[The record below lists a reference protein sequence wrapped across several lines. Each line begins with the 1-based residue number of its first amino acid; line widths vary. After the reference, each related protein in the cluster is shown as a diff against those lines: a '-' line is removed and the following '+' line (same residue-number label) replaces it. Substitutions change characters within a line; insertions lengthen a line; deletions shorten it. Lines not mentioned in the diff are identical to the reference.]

1 MQELRKIGEDE
12 TLANSLDPMNK
23 NWKSL
28 QSQNSGVTFPIKDI
42 VVGQA
47 CFREDEL
54 ALYMCANVEK
64 NLWIKVAD
72 LTLTYVDKEY
82 VDSMH
87 IDLNRIDN
95 IIDPNTGKIKMSL
108 MYTGTTNGQL
118 VRVGNNNKIATSLID
133 TGINAGQIVAVNDN
147 KKIAMSVVRVG
158 LNAEQ
163 IPLLTTGGKLPSST
177 IPNEVAKFNS
187 SGQLVFPNGAILWVG

>member
-118 VRVGNNNKIATSLID
+118 VRVGNNNKIDTSLID
-133 TGINAGQIVAVNDN
+133 TGINAGQIVAVNGN
-147 KKIAMSVVRVG
+147 KKIAMSVLPVG
-158 LNAEQ
+158 LNTEQ
-163 IPLLTTGGKLPSST
+163 IPILTTGGKLPSST

-187 SGQLVFPNGAILWVG
+187 SGQLVFPNGAVLWIG

>member
-118 VRVGNNNKIATSLID
+118 VRVGNNNKIDTSLLD
-133 TGINAGQIVAVNDN
+133 TGINAGQIVAVNGN
-147 KKIAMSVVRVG
+147 KKIAMSVLPVG
-158 LNAEQ
+158 LNTEQ
-163 IPLLTTGGKLPSST
+163 IPVLTTGGKLPSST

>member
-118 VRVGNNNKIATSLID
+118 VRVGNNNKIDTSLID
-133 TGINAGQIVAVNDN
+133 TGINAGHIVAVNGN
-147 KKIAMSVVRVG
+147 TKIAMSVSPVG
-158 LNAEQ
+158 LNTEQ
-163 IPLLTTGGKLPSST
+163 IPVLTTGGKLPSST
-177 IPNEVAKFNS
+177 IPNEVAKFNF

>member
-95 IIDPNTGKIKMSL
+95 IIDPSTGKIKMSL

-118 VRVGNNNKIATSLID
+118 VRVGNNNKIDTSLID
-133 TGINAGQIVAVNDN
+133 TGINAGQIVAVNGN
-147 KKIAMSVVRVG
+147 KKIAMSVLPVG

-163 IPLLTTGGKLPSST
+163 IPVLTTGGKLQSST

>member
-95 IIDPNTGKIKMSL
+95 IIDPSTGKIKMSL
-108 MYTGTTNGQL
+108 MNVGVVNGQL
-118 VRVGNNNKIATSLID
+118 VGVGANNKIATSLID
-133 TGINAGQIVAVNDN
+133 TGINAGQIVMVNDN
-147 KKIAMSVVRVG
+147 KKIATSLLPIG
-158 LNAEQ
+158 LNVEQ
-163 IPLLTTGGKLPSST
+163 IPMLVAGGKLPDST
-177 IPNEVAKFNS
+177 IPTNVAKFNS
-187 SGQLVFPNGAILWVG
+187 SGQLVFPNGAVIWVG

>member
-87 IDLNRIDN
+87 IDLNSIDN
-95 IIDPNTGKIKMSL
+95 IIDPKTGKIKMSL

-118 VRVGNNNKIATSLID
+118 VRVGNNNKIDTSLID

-147 KKIAMSVVRVG
+147 KKIAMSVLPVG

-163 IPLLTTGGKLPSST
+163 IPVLTTGGKLPSST

-187 SGQLVFPNGAILWVG
+187 SGQLVFPNGAVLWIG

>member
-87 IDLNRIDN
+87 IDLNRVDN

-133 TGINAGQIVAVNDN
+133 YGINAGQVVIVNDN
-147 KKIAMSVVRVG
+147 KKIAMSVLPVG

-187 SGQLVFPNGAILWVG
+187 SGQLVFPNGAVLWVG

>member
-95 IIDPNTGKIKMSL
+95 IIDPNTGKIKMLVNISNATA
-108 MYTGTTNGQL
+108 YTKTG
-118 VRVGNNNKIATSLID
+118 VRGASKRTENIKIAIYSFLKKF
-133 TGINAGQIVAVNDN
+133 DN
-147 KKIAMSVVRVG
+147 SYT
-158 LNAEQ
+158 L
-163 IPLLTTGGKLPSST
+163 S
-177 IPNEVAKFNS
+177 
-187 SGQLVFPNGAILWVG
+187 

>member
-1 MQELRKIGEDE
+1 MQELSKIGEDE

-118 VRVGNNNKIATSLID
+118 VRVGNNNKIDTSLID
-133 TGINAGQIVAVNDN
+133 TGINAGQIVAVNGN
-147 KKIAMSVVRVG
+147 KKIAMSVLPVG
-158 LNAEQ
+158 LNTEQ
-163 IPLLTTGGKLPSST
+163 IPVLTTGGKLPSST

>member
-108 MYTGTTNGQL
+108 MYTGTANGQL
-118 VRVGNNNKIATSLID
+118 VRVGNNNKIDTSLID
-133 TGINAGQIVAVNDN
+133 TGINAGQIVAVNGN
-147 KKIAMSVVRVG
+147 KKIAMSVLPVG
-158 LNAEQ
+158 LNTEQ
-163 IPLLTTGGKLPSST
+163 IPVLTTGGKLPSST

-187 SGQLVFPNGAILWVG
+187 SGQLVFPNGAVLWVG

>member
-118 VRVGNNNKIATSLID
+118 VRVGNNNKIDRSLID
-133 TGINAGQIVAVNDN
+133 TGINAGQIVAVNDS
-147 KKIAMSVVRVG
+147 KKIAMSVLPVG

-163 IPLLTTGGKLPSST
+163 IPVLTTGGKLPSST

>member
-23 NWKSL
+23 NWASL

-54 ALYMCANVEK
+54 ALYMCADAVK
-64 NLWIKVAD
+64 KLWIKIAD

-87 IDLNRIDN
+87 IDLSRIDN
-95 IIDPNTGKIKMSL
+95 IIDPATGKIKMSL
-108 MYTGTTNGQL
+108 MYTGVETGQL
-118 VRVGNNNKIATSLID
+118 VRVGNGNKIATSLLD
-133 TGINAGQIVAVNDN
+133 TGVDANQIVKVNED
-147 KKIAMSVVRVG
+147 KKIAMSVLPVG
-158 LNAEQ
+158 VNAEQ
-163 IPLLTTGGKLPSST
+163 IPVLITNGKLPDST
-177 IPNEVAKFNS
+177 IPTNVAKFNTS
-187 SGQLVFPNGAILWVG
+187 DQLVFPNGAVLWIG

>member
-95 IIDPNTGKIKMSL
+95 IIDPSTGKIKMSL

-118 VRVGNNNKIATSLID
+118 VRVGNNNKIDTSLID

-147 KKIAMSVVRVG
+147 KKIAMSVLPVG

-163 IPLLTTGGKLPSST
+163 IPVLTTGGKLPSST

>member
-118 VRVGNNNKIATSLID
+118 VRVGNNNKIDTSLID

-147 KKIAMSVVRVG
+147 KKIAMSVLPVG
-158 LNAEQ
+158 LNAQQ

-177 IPNEVAKFNS
+177 IPNELAKFNS

>member
-133 TGINAGQIVAVNDN
+133 TGINAGQIVAVNEK
-147 KKIAMSVVRVG
+147 KKIAMSVLPVG
-158 LNAEQ
+158 LNTEQ
-163 IPLLTTGGKLPSST
+163 IPVLTTGGKLPSST

-187 SGQLVFPNGAILWVG
+187 SGQLVFPNGAVLWIG

>member
-118 VRVGNNNKIATSLID
+118 VRVGNNNKIDTSLID
-133 TGINAGQIVAVNDN
+133 TGINAGQIVAVNGN
-147 KKIAMSVVRVG
+147 KKIAMSVLPVG
-158 LNAEQ
+158 LNTEQ
-163 IPLLTTGGKLPSST
+163 IPVLTTGGKLPSST

>member
-1 MQELRKIGEDE
+1 M
-12 TLANSLDPMNK
+12 
-23 NWKSL
+23 
-28 QSQNSGVTFPIKDI
+28 
-42 VVGQA
+42 VGQA

-64 NLWIKVAD
+64 NLCIKVAD

-118 VRVGNNNKIATSLID
+118 VRVGNNNKIDTSLID
-133 TGINAGQIVAVNDN
+133 TGINAGQIVAVNGN
-147 KKIAMSVVRVG
+147 KKIAMSVLPVG
-158 LNAEQ
+158 LNTEQ
-163 IPLLTTGGKLPSST
+163 IPVLTTGGKLPSST

-187 SGQLVFPNGAILWVG
+187 SGQLVFPNGAVLWIG

>member
-133 TGINAGQIVAVNDN
+133 TGINAGQIVAVNGN
-147 KKIAMSVVRVG
+147 KKIAMSVLPVG
-158 LNAEQ
+158 VNTEQ
-163 IPLLTTGGKLPSST
+163 IPVLTTGGKLPSST

-187 SGQLVFPNGAILWVG
+187 SGQLVFPNGAVLWIG